1 MIYFDNAATSGKKPQ
16 KVINATYNALKN
28 FNANPGR
35 SGHILSQ
42 KTAEEIFKTREKIS
56 DFFNAEGPEMVVF
69 TSNCTHS
76 INAVL
81 KGVLQKGEHIIVSN
95 LEHNAVMRPLTKI
108 GIPFSVAKV
117 DFSNDNETV
126 KNFEALIK
134 PNTRMIFCT
143 AASNVFGIVLPIA
156 KIGALCRKRGIYFAV
171 DAAQLAGVMPIDMQK
186 MNIDFLCVAS
196 HKGLYAPMGSGI
208 LISRRHIENTIIEGG
223 TGTNSLEFAQP
234 SLLPERL
241 ESGTVNVPAILGTGA
256 GIDFIKVMG
265 IDTMYQKEMNL
276 ARRIYDGIAAN
287 KKCILYTGRP
297 ENAKFVPVISFNV
310 EGMPSEEAAA
320 MLSKNGVAV
329 RGGYHCSPMAHK
341 SMGTEIAGTVR
352 ISLSHFNTLAEV
364 EQFLRILKQISVKK
378 P

>member
-16 KVINATYNALKN
+16 NVINATYNALKS

-35 SGHILSQ
+35 SGHTLSQ
-42 KTAEEIFKTREKIS
+42 KTAEEVFKTREKIS
-56 DFFNAEGPEMVVF
+56 DFFNADGGEKVVF

-81 KGVLQKGEHIIVSN
+81 KGVLRKGEHIIVSN

-143 AASNVFGIVLPIA
+143 AASNVFGIVLPIE
-156 KIGALCRKRGIYFAV
+156 KIGELCKKRGIYFAV

-223 TGTNSLEFAQP
+223 TGTNSLEFVQP
-234 SLLPERL
+234 SVLPERL

-256 GIDFIKVMG
+256 GIDFIKTTGM
-265 IDTMYQKEMNL
+265 DAMYQKEMNL
-276 ARRIYDGIAAN
+276 ARRVYDGIAAN
-287 KKCILYTGRP
+287 KKCTLYTKRP
-297 ENAKFVPVISFNV
+297 ENKRFVPVVSFNI
-310 EGMPSEEAAA
+310 EGMTSEETAQL
-320 MLSKNGVAV
+320 LSKNGVAV

-341 SMGTEIAGTVR
+341 AMGTETAGTVR